1 MKSTDRTDTIRKSRW
16 LFAVLL
22 LAPIQLGAKGCEQGV
37 VGNDGTGGSSST
49 GTGGS
54 TSATGGTGD
63 AGTNPGKDCGGLAGL
78 ACGSGEFCNFS
89 LSAQCGAADQMGT
102 CTPIPQTCTL
112 EYAPVCGCDGKTY
125 GNDCSA
131 WGAGVSVATNGECS
145 PAADNACGGL
155 AGAPCGNDEFCD
167 FPLDAQCGAA
177 DQMGTCKTI
186 PQVCDAI
193 YAPVCGCDGKTYAS
207 DCSARAAGVSVA
219 ATGACAVANGSHC
232 GGLHGETCPSGQYC
246 NFPLSTQCGATD
258 QMGTCETIPQTC
270 TTEYAPVCGCDGK
283 TYGNDCSARA
293 AGVSVAPS
301 NYCTSSP

>member
-125 GNDCSA
+125 GNDCERTV
-131 WGAGVSVATNGECS
+131 AGV
-145 PAADNACGGL
+145 L
-155 AGAPCGNDEFCD
+155 KAGD
-167 FPLDAQCGAA
+167 
-177 DQMGTCKTI
+177 
-186 PQVCDAI
+186 
-193 YAPVCGCDGKTYAS
+193 
-207 DCSARAAGVSVA
+207 
-219 ATGACAVANGSHC
+219 GACADKRDASF
-232 GGLHGETCPSGQYC
+232 GE
-246 NFPLSTQCGATD
+246 
-258 QMGTCETIPQTC
+258 
-270 TTEYAPVCGCDGK
+270 
-283 TYGNDCSARA
+283 
-293 AGVSVAPS
+293 
-301 NYCTSSP
+301 